1 MNVGEL
7 IARLQGYPT
16 EARVVTPH
24 FERGY
29 DEIAALTEQPITP
42 SAWDGIGCGAFVGVD
57 ASHGAPIPHTEVPVV
72 LDWTES

>member
-1 MNVGEL
+1 MSPGK
-7 IARLQGYPT
+7 
-16 EARVVTPH
+16 
-24 FERGY
+24 
-29 DEIAALTEQPITP
+29 PITP